1 MRLGERRLVHRLKA
15 RDEGAFREMVKLHQE
30 QVYNLVYRYLGNH
43 EEAEDLS
50 QDVFVTVFKS
60 IDKFRGDSKL
70 STWIYRIAANQC
82 KNRYKYLAR
91 RQFHAAKPLDELSE
105 RDAAGRDGGPVMS
118 LQAQISEP
126 DKMMEG
132 KRLEQAIQREI
143 AALEDEQKLLVILRD
158 IQGLSY
164 QEMATITE
172 LPEGTVKSRLH
183 RARRN
188 LKKRL
193 KKYM

>member
-1 MRLGERRLVHRLKA
+1 MRLGERRLVRRLKA
-15 RDEGAFREMVKLHQE
+15 RDEAAFREMVQLHQE

-60 IDKFRGDSKL
+60 IDKFRGESKL

-91 RQFHAAKPLDELSE
+91 RQFHASKPLDELSE
-105 RDAAGRDGGPVMS
+105 RDAAGRDGGAVMS
-118 LQAQISEP
+118 LQAHISEP
-126 DKMMEG
+126 DKMVEG
-132 KRLEQAIQREI
+132 KRLERAIQREI
-143 AALEDEQKLLVILRD
+143 AGLDDEQKLLVILRD

-164 QEMATITE
+164 QEMAAITE